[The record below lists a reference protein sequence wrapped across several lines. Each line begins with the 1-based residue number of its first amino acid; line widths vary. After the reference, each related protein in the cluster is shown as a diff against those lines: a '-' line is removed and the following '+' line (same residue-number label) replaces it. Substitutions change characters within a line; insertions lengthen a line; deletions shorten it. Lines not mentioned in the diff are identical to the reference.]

1 MNIWVI
7 GPGTTL
13 FNYKDQIKKLN
24 GRNVYAFQKVFP
36 HCIDHFGLHPK
47 YWSWVDPYSSLD
59 GLQFLNENP
68 SYKLDVHVPGYQYDA
83 NVMEDFDNYHQGG
96 TPNPNKGHCSF
107 LCKIKDGWKIYY
119 NRLQKIKHRFERFPA
134 TTLNK
139 LYETHSTS
147 EIENMLQPENRFNS
161 DTLIY
166 GTQLLDGQVYNLENK
181 LSSCVL
187 PLVKRIGAT
196 RVFVLGFDGLIGRF
210 YDKTWKTKGFVG
222 EYKFLNKWEQL
233 SGMEIYS
240 VTKCRINDHIK
251 YIDFETALK
260 IDNETNN

>member
-1 MNIWVI
+1 MNVWVI

-13 FNYKDQIKKLN
+13 FKYKEQIKKLN

-36 HCIDHFGLHPK
+36 HCIKHFGLHPK

-59 GLQFLNENP
+59 GLQYLNDHP
-68 SYKLDVHVPGYQYDA
+68 DYKIDVHIPGYQYDA

-96 TPNPNKGHCSF
+96 TPNPNIGNCSF
-107 LCKIKDGWKIYY
+107 LCKIDNGWNIFH
-119 NRLQKIKHRFERFPA
+119 NRLQLIKDRYERMSV

-139 LYETHSTS
+139 LYEDYSID
-147 EIENMLQPENRFNS
+147 EIKNLLKPENRFNS
-161 DTLIY
+161 KTLIY
-166 GTQLLDGQVYNLENK
+166 GTRLLNNQVYNLENK

-196 RVFVLGFDGLIGRF
+196 KVFVLGFDGMWGRF
-210 YDKTWKTKGFVG
+210 YDTEWKTKGFVG
-222 EYKFLNKWEQL
+222 EYKFLNEWEKL

-240 VTKCRINDHIK
+240 VTDCKINDHIK

-260 IDNETNN
+260 LD